1 MIRAFFVAW
10 AFQAAVATVANA
22 GGPYG
27 TIHVGNWMGG
37 ADTDDSNGALSHCAA
52 GSDYESGVSL
62 IARLAA
68 TSSWLLGF
76 ASQRFDSNKDA
87 LPIDVTFDGQ
97 SQASLFATANR
108 SIMVSAILP
117 PNIARLPEGEPDG
130 RGRRWHTLSIHPGLD
145 RAAACSHR
153 RKGELK
159 AAEIAGAAGAYTL
172 PISCTATEQA
182 ENAKR

>member
-76 ASQRFDSNKDA
+76 ASR
-87 LPIDVTFDGQ
+87 
-97 SQASLFATANR
+97 AT
-108 SIMVSAILP
+108 S
-117 PNIARLPEGEPDG
+117 G
-130 RGRRWHTLSIHPGLD
+130 
-145 RAAACSHR
+145 
-153 RKGELK
+153 
-159 AAEIAGAAGAYTL
+159 
-172 PISCTATEQA
+172 
-182 ENAKR
+182 

>member
-22 GGPYG
+22 IGPYG

-37 ADTDDSNGALSHCAA
+37 ADTDDSNSALSHCAA

-76 ASQRFDSNKDA
+76 ASQSFDFNKDDA

-145 RAAACSHR
+145 RAAACSPQR
-153 RKGELK
+153 
-159 AAEIAGAAGAYTL
+159 
-172 PISCTATEQA
+172 
-182 ENAKR
+182 

>member
-22 GGPYG
+22 IGPYG

-76 ASQRFDSNKDA
+76 ASQRFDFNKDA
-87 LPIDVTFDGQ
+87 LPIGADARVVGATLPANQSLTYPLASARKAYVVPAFGQ
-97 SQASLFATANR
+97 IRVNGML
-108 SIMVSAILP
+108 
-117 PNIARLPEGEPDG
+117 
-130 RGRRWHTLSIHPGLD
+130 LD
-145 RAAACSHR
+145 S
-153 RKGELK
+153 GD
-159 AAEIAGAAGAYTL
+159 GAAIEAEDEIL
-172 PISCTATEQA
+172 IEAEEQA
-182 ENAKR
+182 EIILVDVA